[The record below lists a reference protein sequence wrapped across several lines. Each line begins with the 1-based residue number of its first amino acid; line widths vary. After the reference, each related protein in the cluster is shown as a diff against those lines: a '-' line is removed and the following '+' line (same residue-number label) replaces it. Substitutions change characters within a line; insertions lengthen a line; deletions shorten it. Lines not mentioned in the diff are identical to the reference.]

1 MKHIAP
7 SILSSDL
14 SNIYKQVKEIEKT
27 GCKYLHIDVMDGHF
41 VPNITIGPTYVKS
54 LRKYSD
60 MVFDVHLMIENP
72 EKYID
77 SFSNAG
83 ADIITVHQE
92 SSAHLH
98 RLIQQIKDNGKM
110 AGVSLNPAT
119 PLDSLKNIIDEIDL
133 LLIMTVN
140 PGFGGQKFIET
151 MENKILEASEII
163 DKSKKNIF
171 LEIDGGINKDN
182 IKRLNNF
189 AVDIY
194 VSGSAVFKNNK
205 IESNYKYLM
214 ESING

>member
-14 SNIYKQVKEIEKT
+14 SNIYRQVKAIEET

-41 VPNITIGPTYVKS
+41 VPNITFGPIYIKS
-54 LRKYSD
+54 LRKYSN

-77 SFSNAG
+77 DFSEAG

-92 SSAHLH
+92 TSPHLH
-98 RLIQQIKDNGKM
+98 RIIQQIKSNNKM
-110 AGVSLNPAT
+110 AGVSINPAT
-119 PLDSLKNIIDEIDL
+119 PIDTLKNIIDEIDL

-140 PGFGGQKFIET
+140 PGFGGQKFIKT
-151 MENKILEASEII
+151 MEKKIVEASTLIKES
-163 DKSKKNIF
+163 SKNVF

-182 IKRLNNF
+182 IKNLKKYD
-189 AVDIY
+189 VDIY
-194 VSGSAVFKNNK
+194 VSGSAVFKNDNIK
-205 IESNYKYLM
+205 DNYKYLM

>member
-14 SNIYKQVKEIEKT
+14 SNIYKQVSIIEET

-41 VPNITIGPTYVKS
+41 VPNITIGPPYIKS
-54 LRKYSD
+54 LRKYSN

-77 SFSNAG
+77 GFSKAG

-92 SSAHLH
+92 ASPHLH
-98 RLIQQIKDNGKM
+98 RIIQQIKNNNKM
-110 AGVSLNPAT
+110 AGVSINPAT

-140 PGFGGQKFIET
+140 PGFGGQKFIKT
-151 MENKILEASEII
+151 MEKKILEAAELIK
-163 DKSKKNIF
+163 KSSKNVF
-171 LEIDGGINKDN
+171 LEIDGGINKEN
-182 IKRLNNF
+182 IKNLKKYD
-189 AVDIY
+189 VDIY
-194 VSGSAVFKNNK
+194 VSGSAVFNDGSIKD
-205 IESNYKYLM
+205 NYNYLM

>member
-14 SNIYKQVKEIEKT
+14 SNIYNQIKEIEET

-41 VPNITIGPTYVKS
+41 VPNITFGPPYIKS
-54 LRKYSD
+54 LRKYSN

-77 SFSNAG
+77 GFAEAG

-92 SSAHLH
+92 TSPHLH
-98 RLIQQIKDNGKM
+98 RLVQQIKNNNKM
-110 AGVSLNPAT
+110 AGVSINPAT
-119 PLDSLKNIIDEIDL
+119 PVDSLKNIIDEIDM

-140 PGFGGQKFIET
+140 PGFGGQKFIKT
-151 MENKILEASEII
+151 MEKKIIEASKLIKES
-163 DKSKKNIF
+163 SKNVL
-171 LEIDGGINKDN
+171 LEIDGGINKEN
-182 IKRLNNF
+182 IRKLNKYD
-189 AVDIY
+189 VDIY
-194 VSGSAVFKNNK
+194 VSGSAVFKNGNIK
-205 IESNYKYLM
+205 DNYKYLM

>member
-14 SNIYKQVKEIEKT
+14 SNIYKQVNEIEET

-41 VPNITIGPTYVKS
+41 VPNITFGPPYIKS
-54 LRKYSD
+54 LRKYSN

-77 SFSNAG
+77 GFSEAG

-92 SSAHLH
+92 ASPHLH
-98 RLIQQIKDNGKM
+98 RLIQQIKNNNKM
-110 AGVSLNPAT
+110 AGVSINPAT
-119 PLDSLKNIIDEIDL
+119 PVDTLKNIIDEIDL

-140 PGFGGQKFIET
+140 PGFGGQKFIKI
-151 MENKILEASEII
+151 MEKKIVEASELIK
-163 DKSKKNIF
+163 KSPKNVF
-171 LEIDGGINKDN
+171 LEIDGGINKEN
-182 IKRLNNF
+182 IKNLRKYD
-189 AVDIY
+189 VDIY
-194 VSGSAVFKNNK
+194 VSGSAVFKNGNIK
-205 IESNYKYLM
+205 DNYKQLM

>member
-14 SNIYKQVKEIEKT
+14 SNIYRQVKAIEET

-41 VPNITIGPTYVKS
+41 VPNITFGPIYIKS
-54 LRKYSD
+54 LRKYSN

-77 SFSNAG
+77 DFSEAG

-92 SSAHLH
+92 TSPHLH
-98 RLIQQIKDNGKM
+98 RIIQQIKSNNKM
-110 AGVSLNPAT
+110 AGVSINPAT
-119 PLDSLKNIIDEIDL
+119 PIDTLKNIIDEIDL

-140 PGFGGQKFIET
+140 PGFGGQKFIKN
-151 MENKILEASEII
+151 MEKKIVEASTLIKES
-163 DKSKKNIF
+163 SKNVF

-182 IKRLNNF
+182 IKKLNKYD
-189 AVDIY
+189 VDIY
-194 VSGSAVFKNNK
+194 VSGSAVFKNGNIK
-205 IESNYKYLM
+205 DNYKYLM